1 MFFIPEQKIPNPPG
15 FCFFKLLQNDFW
27 WWDIS
32 HCFSCGGIEA
42 FLDFV
47 DDDVPF
53 HLTHTEGKGPAAG
66 STSWQTFS
74 RTRSHHGHEKLQP
87 ILKKRKYLWTMR
99 MWLWWEMSKLTNL
112 QIVRIGIRTF
122 QTYSYKLLEV
132 GTIVTCKLFLQC
144 LHFLFE
150 QEPISR
156 NTLQAR
162 VPCAYRAPIGWV
174 IEGFQE
180 TSHNQQTALQWN
192 NWHSVQWKHR
202 NRLYT
207 MTTRKRVI
215 GNLISHMYSC
225 LIYRYII
232 SCIYIYIYIYI
243 YAYTCVV

>member
-1 MFFIPEQKIPNPPG
+1 MTMRWNFSLLSVEVSKHSWILWMMTCHSIWHTQKARDRRFN
-15 FCFFKLLQNDFW
+15 FLTLDKLR
-27 WWDIS
+27 
-32 HCFSCGGIEA
+32 
-42 FLDFV
+42 
-47 DDDVPF
+47 
-53 HLTHTEGKGPAAG
+53 K
-66 STSWQTFS
+66 

-87 ILKKRKYLWTMR
+87 ILKKRTYLWTM
-99 MWLWWEMSKLTNL
+99 WWEMSKLTNL
-112 QIVRIGIRTF
+112 QIVRIGNRTF

-132 GTIVTCKLFLQC
+132 GTIVTCKFFLQC

-156 NTLQAR
+156 KTLQAR

-232 SCIYIYIYIYI
+232 SYIYVYMRIY
-243 YAYTCVV
+243 V